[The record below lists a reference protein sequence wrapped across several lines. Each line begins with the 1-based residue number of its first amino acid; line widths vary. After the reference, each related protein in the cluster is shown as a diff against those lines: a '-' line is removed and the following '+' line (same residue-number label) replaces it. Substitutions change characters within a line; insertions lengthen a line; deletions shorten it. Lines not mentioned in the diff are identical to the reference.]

1 MEYTTGTRVFHDWII
16 VRKIG
21 QGTIGNVYEIKRR
34 DEENKEGGMD
44 RKESDTLCVRVS
56 VLRESLHPDKT
67 EVFQYMKC
75 SLGKVVTDIP
85 DLEIYEKDDQTV
97 IAEKRNQI

>member
-1 MEYTTGTRVFHDWII
+1 
-16 VRKIG
+16 
-21 QGTIGNVYEIKRR
+21 
-34 DEENKEGGMD
+34 MD

-85 DLEIYEKDDQTV
+85 DLEIYEKDNQTV
-97 IAEKRNQI
+97 IAEKKESDLKQKNREETGSRQLSAEYWLWVLILIIACME

>member
-1 MEYTTGTRVFHDWII
+1 
-16 VRKIG
+16 
-21 QGTIGNVYEIKRR
+21 
-34 DEENKEGGMD
+34 MD

-97 IAEKRNQI
+97 IAEKKASDLKQKNREETGSRQLSCF

>member
-1 MEYTTGTRVFHDWII
+1 
-16 VRKIG
+16 
-21 QGTIGNVYEIKRR
+21 
-34 DEENKEGGMD
+34 MD

-97 IAEKRNQI
+97 IAEKKESDLKQKNREETGSRQLSCF

>member
-1 MEYTTGTRVFHDWII
+1 
-16 VRKIG
+16 
-21 QGTIGNVYEIKRR
+21 
-34 DEENKEGGMD
+34 MD
-44 RKESDTLCVRVS
+44 RKESYTLCVRVS

-85 DLEIYEKDDQTV
+85 DLEIYEKDNQTV
-97 IAEKRNQI
+97 IAEKKESDLKQKNREETGSRQLSCF

>member
-1 MEYTTGTRVFHDWII
+1 
-16 VRKIG
+16 
-21 QGTIGNVYEIKRR
+21 
-34 DEENKEGGMD
+34 MD

-67 EVFQYMKC
+67 EVFHYMKC

>member
-1 MEYTTGTRVFHDWII
+1 
-16 VRKIG
+16 
-21 QGTIGNVYEIKRR
+21 
-34 DEENKEGGMD
+34 MD

-85 DLEIYEKDDQTV
+85 DLEIYEEDNQTV
-97 IAEKRNQI
+97 IAEKKGIRFEAEKQGGDWQQAVILLLRRGLRGTD

>member
-1 MEYTTGTRVFHDWII
+1 
-16 VRKIG
+16 
-21 QGTIGNVYEIKRR
+21 
-34 DEENKEGGMD
+34 MD

-67 EVFQYMKC
+67 EFFQYMKC

-97 IAEKRNQI
+97 IAEKKESDLKQKNREETGSRQLSCF